1 MQVLCV
7 YGTGQAF
14 EWRARARARC
24 GPEILE
30 LALVEPE
37 AGWATGVGVV
47 QRYVVVFSLA
57 LGV

>member
-1 MQVLCV
+1 MQALCV
-7 YGTGQAF
+7 YGQAF

-30 LALVEPE
+30 LAWVGPE
-37 AGWATGVGVV
+37 AGWGTRVDIV

>member
-1 MQVLCV
+1 M

-14 EWRARARARC
+14 EWRAGARARC

-37 AGWATGVGVV
+37 AGWGTGVGIV
-47 QRYVVVFSLA
+47 QGYVVVFSLA